1 MRLFSPLSRLSGGVV
16 VTGARKLLTAG
27 LVAWAAACGSERPPA
42 SAVRPDTALDQAAR
56 DAVIGGVL
64 TRLRSSYLSRETAV
78 AMERAIRARDR
89 RGEYAHVTSARALA
103 DSLTAHLQAV
113 SGDLHLRVRYS
124 HDPLPPQPWKRG
136 SATEHPDSARLV
148 GRRARFGIGRP
159 QRLAGNVGFLE
170 IRSFAFDPSG
180 AEVIIA
186 NAMTDLADAAAL
198 IIDVRRN
205 DGGSPRLA
213 AFLASYLFDGDPVH
227 LTTLQWRGRYSERL
241 YTRPD
246 VPGRRF
252 GSNRPVYLLTSRGTF
267 SAAEGFAYNLQ
278 ALRRVVV
285 VGDTTGG
292 GAHAGG
298 LHRVTDHF
306 GVWVPAARPVN
317 PITGRN
323 WERVGVRPDLA
334 VPADSAKAAAHRAAL
349 WQILAHAPDAESRA
363 RLEETLRDLV
373 PPPAA
378 QP

>member
-1 MRLFSPLSRLSGGVV
+1 MD
-16 VTGARKLLTAG
+16 VTAARRLLTAA
-27 LVAWAAACGSERPPA
+27 LVAWVAACASEQPPA
-42 SAVRPDTALDQAAR
+42 SAVRPDTVLDQAAR
-56 DAVIGGVL
+56 DAVITGVL

-78 AMERAIRARDR
+78 AMERAIRARAR
-89 RGEYAHVTSARALA
+89 RGEYADVTSARALA

-136 SATEHPDSARLV
+136 SATEQPDSARVL

-159 QRLAGNVGFLE
+159 QRMAGNVGYLE
-170 IRSFAFDPSG
+170 IRSFAFDPPG

-186 NAMTDLADAAAL
+186 NAMSDLSDAAAL
-198 IIDVRRN
+198 ILDLRRN
-205 DGGSPRLA
+205 EGGSPRLA
-213 AFLASYLFDGDPVH
+213 AFLASYLFDGDTVH
-227 LTTLQWRGRYSERL
+227 LTTMQWRGRYSERL

-252 GSNRPVYLLTSRGTF
+252 GSSRPVYVLTSKGTF

-317 PITGRN
+317 PITRRS
-323 WERVGVRPDLA
+323 WEGVGVRPDLA

-349 WQILAHAPDAESRA
+349 WRLVADAPDPEARA
-363 RLEETLRDLV
+363 RVEDVLRDLTTS
-373 PPPAA
+373 PPAPA
-378 QP
+378 R